1 MQALRG
7 YAQLHELL
15 PEQSLRASK
24 PSLRWREVRAGC
36 TTVTTADF
44 DNGLAI

>member
-15 PEQSLRASK
+15 PEQSLRPSK
-24 PSLRWREVRAGC
+24 PSLRWREVKTGC
-36 TTVTTADF
+36 TTVTTANF
-44 DNGLAI
+44 DSGLAI